1 MPPGSRVTA
10 WWVPEVRIGQPCT
23 AWLLAAL
30 LGLALPAQAV
40 DIPTPAQAAVETTG
54 GYLARMDSDGD
65 GRVSLAEYQGWMGY
79 AFSRMDANGDGVLSS
94 DELPGGRGRPVSLTA
109 HQAQIA
115 QRFARQDRNGDGWL
129 SARELA
135 APPQ

>member
-1 MPPGSRVTA
+1 M
-10 WWVPEVRIGQPCT
+10 
-23 AWLLAAL
+23 WLPAAL
-30 LGLALPAQAV
+30 LGLALPAQAA
-40 DIPTPAQAAVETTG
+40 DDTAPARAAVETTA

-65 GRVSLAEYQGWMGY
+65 GRISLAEYQAWMGY
-79 AFSRMDANGDGVLSS
+79 AFTRMDRNGDGVLGSE
-94 DELPGGRGRPVSLTA
+94 ELPGGRGRPVTLAA

-115 QRFARQDRNGDGWL
+115 QRFARQDRDGDGWL